1 MQKEYDQ
8 NMKVV
13 NDVVE
18 FHNVSIKEL
27 NSAMISGFDL
37 ATVTGP
43 LMDEPMQ
50 GAVFILESISLDKA
64 AAEEQQIK

>member
-8 NMKVV
+8 NMKIVGEV
-13 NDVVE
+13 LE
-18 FHNVSIKEL
+18 FHNVSMKEF
-27 NSAMISGFDL
+27 NSAMVSGFDL

-50 GAVFILESISLDKA
+50 GAVFILENILIDKEA
-64 AAEEQQIK
+64 AVE